1 MVLDKE
7 SITKIVYF
15 IKRTFFEGE
24 QNVIIELVSLTKE
37 YTQNVNGKAIVSP
50 EILASSLREVTLDDS
65 SNLNALES
73 KIFITEEEALELSH
87 LEDKQDEFLEIVGKI
102 I

>member
-1 MVLDKE
+1 MVLNKE

-24 QNVIIELVSLTKE
+24 QNEIIELVSLTKE
-37 YTQNVNGKAIVSP
+37 YTQNVNGKTFVSP
-50 EILASSLREVTLDDS
+50 EILASSLREVTLEDS

-73 KIFITEEEALELSH
+73 KVFITEEKAKEISQTI
-87 LEDKQDEFLEIVGKI
+87 DKMNFFNSSGK
-102 I
+102 